1 MTKKTIAEL
10 TAKAEAEDEM
20 RRLHTP
26 ADVVATAIHL
36 SGSSIMP
43 AAGSKHKS
51 VIRDEER

>member
-1 MTKKTIAEL
+1 MTKKTIVEL
-10 TAKAEAEDEM
+10 TAKAEAEEKSIV
-20 RRLHTP
+20 LHTP

-51 VIRDEER
+51 VIPDEER

>member
-1 MTKKTIAEL
+1 MTKKTIVEL
-10 TAKAEAEDEM
+10 TAKAEAEEKSIV
-20 RRLHTP
+20 LHTP

>member
-26 ADVVATAIHL
+26 ADVVATAIR
-36 SGSSIMP
+36 SSRSSIMP